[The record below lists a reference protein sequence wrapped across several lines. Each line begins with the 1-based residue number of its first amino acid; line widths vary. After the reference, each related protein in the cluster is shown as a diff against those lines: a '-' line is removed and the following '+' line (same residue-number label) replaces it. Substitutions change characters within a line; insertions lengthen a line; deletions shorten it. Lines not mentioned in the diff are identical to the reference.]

1 MIIAMNKNILMKLNE
16 KTKDDEMQRNFLLEI
31 FKYEFT
37 AKTKKGWYKGK
48 YEELLE
54 KSIGEEKDEN

>member
-1 MIIAMNKNILMKLNE
+1 MKLNE
-16 KTKDDEMQRNFLLEI
+16 KTKDDEAQRDFLLEI

-54 KSIGEEKDEN
+54 KSIGEEQNEN